1 MSRVRV
7 YIIPNIFPV
16 DGMSGHAVMNLEFQ
30 SRTIPRRT
38 KYTTI
43 WYPDE
48 IKDLARRSRASAQMD
63 NGRVKYHLSSKNH
76 CSVSSSYNND

>member
-1 MSRVRV
+1 MSRARV

-16 DGMSGHAVMNLEFQ
+16 NGVSRYAAMNLEFQ

-43 WYPDE
+43 WFPDE

-63 NGRVKYHLSSKNH
+63 NGRAKYACPVKIIARF
-76 CSVSSSYNND
+76 CSSYND

>member
-1 MSRVRV
+1 MSRARV

-16 DGMSGHAVMNLEFQ
+16 NGVSGHTAMNLEFQ

-43 WYPDE
+43 WFPDE
-48 IKDLARRSRASAQMD
+48 IKDLARWLRAPAQMD
-63 NGRVKYHLSSKNH
+63 YGRVKYHLSSKNH
-76 CSVSSSYNND
+76 CSVLQFV